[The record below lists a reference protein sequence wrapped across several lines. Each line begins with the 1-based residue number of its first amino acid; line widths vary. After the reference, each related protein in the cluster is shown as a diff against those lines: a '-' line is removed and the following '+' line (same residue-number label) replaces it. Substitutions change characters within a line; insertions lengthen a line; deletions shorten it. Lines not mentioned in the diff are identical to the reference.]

1 MMDTKAVS
9 LYKNIS
15 ILILTLMSPCLLVD
29 EVTASMGSPFIYR
42 SAIMFNLLILALLS
56 LQSSKKW
63 NFSKDQKTI
72 LIYFVLAIG
81 YYFILGITVYPGT
94 GFTTKTPVK
103 NLIMGIFI
111 FVIINKQGFNLKRLS
126 DLFVNLAFILSL
138 LAVMQYALYYYDLIE
153 LERYILKSYSPG
165 DYRYLGIGGF
175 IDPDYMTGN
184 I

>member
-81 YYFILGITVYPGT
+81 YYFILS
-94 GFTTKTPVK
+94 KT
-103 NLIMGIFI
+103 
-111 FVIINKQGFNLKRLS
+111 
-126 DLFVNLAFILSL
+126 
-138 LAVMQYALYYYDLIE
+138 
-153 LERYILKSYSPG
+153 
-165 DYRYLGIGGF
+165 
-175 IDPDYMTGN
+175 
-184 I
+184 